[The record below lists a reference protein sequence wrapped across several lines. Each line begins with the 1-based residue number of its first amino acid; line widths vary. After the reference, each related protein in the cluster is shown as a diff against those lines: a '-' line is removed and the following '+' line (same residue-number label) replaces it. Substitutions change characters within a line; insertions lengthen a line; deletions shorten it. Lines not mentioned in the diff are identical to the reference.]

1 MATEVKHGP
10 NPTFNAEIR
19 GEFSLTL
26 VGHQTT
32 TPDLAAGGV
41 TAVKYDSDQ
50 DGKRRAQLLAMRT
63 IFLEWWV
70 ATRASAGLRG
80 RGMHPSRP
88 GDGAEPRVHA

>member
-70 ATRASAGLRG
+70 AEWVARGGDFQEGVAQLLRY
-80 RGMHPSRP
+80 PFRP
-88 GDGAEPRVHA
+88 R